1 MTSNLE
7 YGAKMTFAMTLD
19 LTRPRHMTFIEYPCA
34 CKLQL
39 VKAFSKNPEYENS
52 KLCDKHRKAR
62 KQR

>member
-1 MTSNLE
+1 
-7 YGAKMTFAMTLD
+7 
-19 LTRPRHMTFIEYPCA
+19 MTFIEYPCA

-62 KQR
+62 KQG